1 MVNSSL
7 ARSFRGMVFGGAAS
21 VGLMASPGSA
31 TTLTFEGLKN
41 GEPIDNYYDS
51 GSGGSG
57 SGPGPNY
64 GVTFTSNSLAFIS
77 KSAGGTGNFVN
88 SPPPGNTAALFT
100 GSGDY
105 MNVPAGFMTSLS
117 FYYDGAQSGS
127 VTVYSGLDGA
137 GSPLL
142 NLTLLPDTSFAAAG
156 GFFSG
161 TAESVDFS
169 GSVNE
174 IYFDNV
180 TFGTGEL
187 VVPEPASLMLLGAG
201 LLGMMAWLSPKAH
214 RGLDY
219 EGGSPTRVEAK
230 VGWGATACA
239 AIGYAANGGPV
250 VQLVRTR
257 RS

>member
-142 NLTLLPDTSFAAAG
+142 NLTLLPDTSFLPPLAVS
-156 GFFSG
+156 F
-161 TAESVDFS
+161 
-169 GSVNE
+169 
-174 IYFDNV
+174 
-180 TFGTGEL
+180 
-187 VVPEPASLMLLGAG
+187 PEPRNRSTSAAPSTKSISTTSRSAQGS
-201 LLGMMAWLSPKAH
+201 WL
-214 RGLDY
+214 
-219 EGGSPTRVEAK
+219 
-230 VGWGATACA
+230 C
-239 AIGYAANGGPV
+239 
-250 VQLVRTR
+250 
-257 RS
+257 RSRPR